1 LRISLPA
8 QSGLLA
14 AVEAKNL
21 HNKQLIFV
29 GGLHKSGTSL
39 THRLL
44 RAHPAVSGFVNTGAP
59 EDEGQHLQNVYP
71 AAKVY
76 GGPGRFAFDERA
88 HLTEQSS
95 LVSTGTRT
103 ALLNDWAG
111 YWDLSKDVLIE
122 KSPPNL
128 IRGRFL
134 QALFPG
140 AKFIF
145 IVRHP
150 ASVSLATRK
159 WTRQQDI
166 ELMLH
171 WLVAHNI
178 FLNDLAHLEH
188 WAWLRYEDLVTKPNA
203 ILCELWD
210 FIGLRPIP
218 AGEPI
223 AASFDTSSFAA
234 SSKLTRLFRG
244 DAAAVMKQF
253 GYQFEPPYFR
263 LPPGEI
269 GIVTR

>member
-1 LRISLPA
+1 
-8 QSGLLA
+8 
-14 AVEAKNL
+14 L
-21 HNKQLIFV
+21 HSKQLIFI

-39 THRLL
+39 AHRLL
-44 RAHPAVSGFVNTGAP
+44 RAHPAISGFANTGAP

-88 HLTEQSS
+88 HLTEAST
-95 LVSTGTRT
+95 LVSTETRT
-103 ALLNDWAG
+103 ALLSDWAP

-145 IVRHP
+145 MVRHP
-150 ASVSLATRK
+150 ASVALATRK
-159 WTRQQDI
+159 WTQQQDV
-166 ELMLH
+166 ELTAH
-171 WLVAHNI
+171 WLVAHDI
-178 FLNDLAHLEH
+178 FRNDLAHLEH
-188 WAWLRYEDLVTKPNA
+188 WAWLRYEDLVTNPNA
-203 ILCELWD
+203 ILGELWD
-210 FIGLRPIP
+210 FVSLQPIP

-223 AASFDTSSFAA
+223 VASVDPPNLSAAG
-234 SSKLTRLFRG
+234 KLSQPLGG

-253 GYQFEPPYFR
+253 GYQFEPPYFC
-263 LPPGEI
+263 LPPGEM
-269 GIVTR
+269 GIVTK